1 MAKLIILSA
10 PSGGGKST
18 IISHILDDE
27 RLRLRF
33 SVSATSREPREGE
46 IDGVNYYF
54 ITAEQFQQAIADDAL
69 VEWEEVYPGRFYGT
83 LKSEIEKIA
92 AEGYNA
98 MLDIDVKGAV
108 NVKRKFGSDVLA
120 IFIKPPSLEVLR
132 ERLVKRGT
140 ETPEAIEQR
149 VGKAEY
155 ELTFAPHFDHIVI
168 NDVLDVAVEEVRQLI
183 LDFIN
188 AD

>member
-1 MAKLIILSA
+1 MARIIILSA

-18 IISHILDDE
+18 IISHILNDE

-33 SVSATSREPREGE
+33 SVSATSRQPREGE
-46 IDGVNYYF
+46 VDGVNYYF
-54 ITAEQFQQAIADDAL
+54 ITTEQFQQAIADDAL
-69 VEWEEVYPGRFYGT
+69 VEWQEVYPGRFYGT
-83 LKSEIEKIA
+83 LKSEIEKIE

-108 NVKRKFGSDVLA
+108 NVKSKFGAQVLA
-120 IFIKPPSLEVLR
+120 IFIQPPSIEVLR

-140 ETPEAIEQR
+140 ETPESLEQR
-149 VGKAEY
+149 VSKAEY
-155 ELTFAPHFDHIVI
+155 EMTFAPHFDHVVV

-183 LDFIN
+183 LNFIN
-188 AD
+188 A